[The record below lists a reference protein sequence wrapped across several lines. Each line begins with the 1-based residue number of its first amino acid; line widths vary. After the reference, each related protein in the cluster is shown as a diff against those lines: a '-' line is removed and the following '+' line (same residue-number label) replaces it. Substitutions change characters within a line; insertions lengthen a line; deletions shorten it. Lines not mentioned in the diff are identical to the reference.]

1 MPHACRRF
9 RDEADTKSGYHRLGS
24 ATGTKTPVN
33 FQEVDDVTSGQ
44 EWSLRGDPRASVL
57 AGSLLDRRYRIDA
70 PIARGGM
77 STVYRALD
85 TRLDRPVAV
94 KIMDPKFAEDP
105 QFVARFEFEARAVA
119 RLNNPGLVAVYD
131 HGRDGEFAF
140 LVMELVEGGTLR
152 ELLRERGPMPPH
164 AAAAV
169 IRPVLDALGTAHRAG
184 LVHRDVKPENILVS
198 DSGDVK
204 IADFGLVRAVAA
216 SNATSSSV
224 ILGTAAYLSPEQV
237 TTGSANAGSDVYGV
251 GVVLFE
257 LLTGRTPF
265 SGDTSLSIAYQR
277 IDNDVPRPSTFIA
290 GVPQEFDELVS
301 RATNRDPAGRFQ
313 NADDMARA
321 LRSVCARLELP
332 PYRVPAP
339 KRSAE
344 HRSAAALGAPTTFAG
359 DRHRPPPAPPTRAVP
374 APVQQDIEPNHTRVH
389 TAPTSRGDDYS
400 EVQVPDR
407 GGRRQY
413 EFPNFDADRQRS
425 RRAIVIWLTVVA
437 LLAVFVGVGG
447 WWMGSGRYTTVPEVG
462 GLDLTGAESA
472 IVAADLTSATRGT
485 YSDSVPEDSLMGS
498 DPTTGARVARGD
510 TVYLLVSLGQPRVP
524 DVSPGVSIGEMQ
536 DQLRERTFE
545 PVDGGDAFSTTTP
558 VGGVAALEP
567 PPGTTLSVGE
577 SVKILRSK
585 GAPPV
590 DIPDVSGMSADEAV
604 AALASVG
611 ITVSAT
617 DIAFDDSTDGG
628 KVSATS
634 PEIGTS
640 VTAGSSVR
648 LQVSNAIQVPSL
660 LGRSVG
666 SARET
671 LERLELDVRVRQVFD
686 TDGSLVVSQTPG
698 PGSRVAPG
706 SSVTVVSLP

>member
-1 MPHACRRF
+1 MI
-9 RDEADTKSGYHRLGS
+9 
-24 ATGTKTPVN
+24 
-33 FQEVDDVTSGQ
+33 SGQ
-44 EWSLRGDPRASVL
+44 EWSLRGDPRASVS

-77 STVYRALD
+77 SIVYRALD

-169 IRPVLDALGTAHRAG
+169 VRPVLDALGTAHRAG
-184 LVHRDVKPENILVS
+184 LVHRDIKPENILIS

-277 IDNDVPRPSTFIA
+277 IDNDVPAPSAFIA
-290 GVPQEFDELVS
+290 GVPPEFDELVA
-301 RATNRDPAGRFQ
+301 RATSRDPAGRFQ
-313 NADDMARA
+313 NADEMARA

-339 KRSAE
+339 QRSAE
-344 HRSAAALGAPTTFAG
+344 HRSAAVLGAPTAFAG
-359 DRHRPPPAPPTRAVP
+359 DRTASPHAPPTQAIQAAAP
-374 APVQQDIEPNHTRVH
+374 ADAELNNTRVH
-389 TAPTSRGDDYS
+389 TAPTAREDEGAALEARD
-400 EVQVPDR
+400 
-407 GGRRQY
+407 GRRQY
-413 EFPNFDADRQRS
+413 DFPDFDADRQRS

-437 LLAVFVGVGG
+437 LLAVLVGVGG
-447 WWMGSGRYTTVPEVG
+447 WWMGSGRYTTVPELG
-462 GLDLTGAESA
+462 GLDLSSAESA
-472 IVAADLTSATRGT
+472 VDAADLASETRGT
-485 YSDSVPEDSLMGS
+485 YSDDAPLDSLIGS
-498 DPTTGARVARGD
+498 DPTTGSRIARGE
-510 TVYLLVSLGQPRVP
+510 TVYLLVSLGRPRVP
-524 DVSPGVSIGEMQ
+524 ELAPGVTVGDMQ
-536 DQLRERTFE
+536 EQLRERTFE
-545 PVDGGDAFSTTTP
+545 PADGGEAFSTTAKI
-558 VGGVAALEP
+558 GDVAALDP
-567 PPGTTLSVGE
+567 SPGTALSVGDT
-577 SVKILRSK
+577 VKIVRSK
-585 GAPPV
+585 GSPPV

-604 AALASVG
+604 ATLDSVG
-611 ITVSAT
+611 ISVSGT
-617 DIAFDDSTDGG
+617 DVAFDENTDGG

-634 PEIGTS
+634 PQI
-640 VTAGSSVR
+640 GSSVSAGSTVR
-648 LQVSNAIQVPSL
+648 LEVSNAVLVPSL

-666 SARET
+666 SSRET
-671 LERLELDVRVRQVFD
+671 LDRLELGIQVRQVFD
-686 TDGSLVVSQTPG
+686 TDGSLVVSQNPG

-706 SSVTVVSLP
+706 STVTVVSLP